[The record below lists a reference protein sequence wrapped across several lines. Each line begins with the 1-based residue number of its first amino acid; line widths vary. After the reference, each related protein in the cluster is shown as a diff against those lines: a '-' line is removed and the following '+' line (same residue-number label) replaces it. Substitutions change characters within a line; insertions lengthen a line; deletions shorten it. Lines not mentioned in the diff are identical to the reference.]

1 MSKLLGPAAVA
12 AAALAAGTALYR
24 SLLTGRV
31 TLDLGVGRRTRALG
45 PLSVDIAAP
54 PETVF
59 AAAAAPYAER
69 RPRALMEKVHI
80 LERTDQMV
88 LAAHNTPVGK
98 HLTAVTVETVIL
110 DVLALAGLHALR
122 VMAGSAAVGIPPSAW
137 LIAFCGF
144 LFFSLAMIKRY
155 AELVLMRTIDGA
167 RAHARAYELED
178 SELLAALGGASGY
191 LAVLVLAL

>member
-12 AAALAAGTALYR
+12 VAALAAGTALYG
-24 SLLTGRV
+24 SLVTGRLS
-31 TLDLGVGRRTRALG
+31 LDLGIGRRTRALG

-54 PETVF
+54 PEAVF

-88 LAAHNTPVGK
+88 LAAHHTPVGK

-110 DVLALAGLHALR
+110 DPPNRLAFRLVRGPVPSVVETLTLAPTRDGTRLTYTGELGTDLGR
-122 VMAGSAAVGIPPSAW
+122 IGELWGNLVTRSWLAAVQTTLDA
-137 LIAFCGF
+137 
-144 LFFSLAMIKRY
+144 IK
-155 AELVLMRTIDGA
+155 AESERRT
-167 RAHARAYELED
+167 H
-178 SELLAALGGASGY
+178 
-191 LAVLVLAL
+191 

>member
-59 AAAAAPYAER
+59 AAAAPYAER

-88 LAAHNTPVGK
+88 LAAHHTPVGK
-98 HLTAVTVETVIL
+98 HLTAVTVESVIL
-110 DVLALAGLHALR
+110 DPPSRLTFRLVRGPVPYVVETFTLAPTLDGTRLTYSGELGTDLGR
-122 VMAGSAAVGIPPSAW
+122 VGELWGNLVIHSWVAAVQTTLGA
-137 LIAFCGF
+137 
-144 LFFSLAMIKRY
+144 IK
-155 AELVLMRTIDGA
+155 AE
-167 RAHARAYELED
+167 
-178 SELLAALGGASGY
+178 SERRSR
-191 LAVLVLAL
+191 

>member
-1 MSKLLGPAAVA
+1 MSNLLGPAAVA
-12 AAALAAGTALYR
+12 AAAMAAGTALYR

-80 LERTDQMV
+80 LEPTRPGP
-88 LAAHNTPVGK
+88 H
-98 HLTAVTVETVIL
+98 H
-110 DVLALAGLHALR
+110 
-122 VMAGSAAVGIPPSAW
+122 AGSRV
-137 LIAFCGF
+137 
-144 LFFSLAMIKRY
+144 RY
-155 AELVLMRTIDGA
+155 
-167 RAHARAYELED
+167 
-178 SELLAALGGASGY
+178 
-191 LAVLVLAL
+191 